1 MTFNEGLFF
10 DVVHKISLFFL
21 PLSTCVVAVVMTM
34 VLMTKHQGV
43 TIQKVDRNSF
53 ELVHIM

>member
-1 MTFNEGLFF
+1 MTFDKRLFF
-10 DVVHKISLFFL
+10 VVVHKISLFFL
-21 PLSTCVVAVVMTM
+21 PLSSCVLAVVMTM